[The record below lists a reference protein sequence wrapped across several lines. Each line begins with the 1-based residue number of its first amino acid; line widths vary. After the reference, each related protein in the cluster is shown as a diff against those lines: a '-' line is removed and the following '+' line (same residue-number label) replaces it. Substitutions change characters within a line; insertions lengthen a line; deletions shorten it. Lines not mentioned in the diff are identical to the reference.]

1 MPRTTPLANAFDDT
15 AGGYDASRRQLIPCF
30 DPFYA
35 SVLALLDDL
44 VPATCQLRIIEL
56 GAGTGLMSKMILD
69 HLPLAHVTLVD
80 TAPSMLDIARRRLAR
95 YSYRVTFV
103 HADLNHYEWART
115 YDAVVSALA
124 IHHLNHSDNRTLF
137 ARVYTA
143 LHHGGRFINADQV
156 SGPDEHT
163 ERAYRENW
171 LRQVRENGVS
181 EEALNAALG
190 RMAYDIP
197 APLADQ
203 MGWLSAVGFAEV
215 ACRFDGEMFAVYAG
229 VKR

>member
-1 MPRTTPLANAFDDT
+1 
-15 AGGYDASRRQLIPCF
+15 
-30 DPFYA
+30 
-35 SVLALLDDL
+35 
-44 VPATCQLRIIEL
+44 
-56 GAGTGLMSKMILD
+56 
-69 HLPLAHVTLVD
+69 
-80 TAPSMLDIARRRLAR
+80 
-95 YSYRVTFV
+95 
-103 HADLNHYEWART
+103 
-115 YDAVVSALA
+115 
-124 IHHLNHSDNRTLF
+124 
-137 ARVYTA
+137 RVYAA
-143 LHHGGRFINADQV
+143 LHRGGRFINADQV

-203 MGWLSAVGFAEV
+203 MEWLSAVGFAEV

-229 VKR
+229 VKRECG